1 MDESPEK
8 LDQSEQDEQLDR
20 YQSEQ
25 LDKIEQQDFEVLET
39 TEETETPKEAQPEV
53 VTEPRIT
60 QQIEQTKPLEQPE
73 QKTEHQTAGVIVL
86 QWLTYAFWGWLI
98 IGLIWMLSLIL
109 MDFIYESGLSS
120 ASEMLPYAI
129 SAIVVLLPVAF
140 TLDLFYRRHEPVK
153 KVGAGGVIMIIHAVI
168 FALLGIGVLIA
179 SIFVS
184 INAIINGS
192 FSDGQIVAV
201 FTLLWAT
208 LLYAMAFL
216 RTLRP
221 AKLARFTTAYGISML
236 VVSVAMLTMGVVGPL
251 ASSIRTR
258 DDRRIEDNLS
268 SVNDSIQTY
277 IQSNNKAP
285 DSLDEVNFS
294 SKGSREL
301 VSDGL
306 VKYKNDGI
314 DANSDVGGTTH
325 SYQLCVTFTYS
336 NQSDAQ
342 YYDSPQK
349 AEDDLPYGGYISE
362 FHPKGEVCY
371 KLKETYYTNSLLE
384 EYKYSPDDLGGIVN

>member
-8 LDQSEQDEQLDR
+8 SEQSEQDEQLDR

-25 LDKIEQQDFEVLET
+25 LNKIEQQDFEASGT
-39 TEETETPKEAQPEV
+39 PEETETLKETQSETVVEPEIAQQV
-53 VTEPRIT
+53 
-60 QQIEQTKPLEQPE
+60 EQTKPIGQPE
-73 QKTEHQTAGVIVL
+73 QKIEHQTAGVIVL

-120 ASEMLPYAI
+120 ASETLPYAI

-140 TLDLFYRRHEPVK
+140 ILDLFYRRHEPAK
-153 KVGAGGVIMIIHAVI
+153 KVGAGGIIMIIHAVI

-184 INAIINGS
+184 LNAIIKGS

-201 FTLLWAT
+201 FTLLGAT
-208 LLYAMAFL
+208 LLYVIAFL

-221 AKLARFTTAYGISML
+221 AKLARFTAIYGISML
-236 VVSVAMLTMGVVGPL
+236 VVSAAMLTMGAVGPL
-251 ASSIRTR
+251 ASSIQTR
-258 DDRRIEDNLS
+258 DDRRIEDNL
-268 SVNDSIQTY
+268 NSINVDIQSY
-277 IQSNNKAP
+277 IQNNNKAP
-285 DSLDEVNFS
+285 GSLDEVDFS
-294 SKGSREL
+294 SKDSREL
-301 VSDGL
+301 VGDGL

-325 SYQLCVTFTYS
+325 RYQLCVTYTYS

-349 AEDDLPYGGYISE
+349 ANDDLPYEGYISE

-371 KLKETYYTNSLLE
+371 RLKETYYSNNLLE
-384 EYKYSPDDLGGIVN
+384 EYRYNPDALNGIVN